1 MPKGWTLGIESTA
14 HTLSF
19 GLVDGKV
26 RRRLQILQ
34 LCDLTK
40 AVSTLAKQQT
50 TTRMLLRVC
59 FHLCLKKIKSHL
71 LISLQ

>member
-1 MPKGWTLGIESTA
+1 ME
-14 HTLSF
+14 
-19 GLVDGKV
+19 KV
-26 RRRLQILQ
+26 RRRLRILQ